1 MIGNG
6 KRIVYDDKSLA
17 PLAAILANDIRMA
30 TAVLMSA
37 AQGKAA
43 THEIALS
50 LDNKLAKE
58 SYVLTVTDRG
68 ILVVGQNYNAVAM
81 GTATLLQSMSRNEK
95 GEIVVPAYVVKDWCF
110 AEFNSLMLD
119 IAREDHSLEALR
131 DVIDLCRKLDSLLL
145 AKPVPTAFLVAVP
158 NHVPATIGH
167 LTRRGFPVPSA
178 AAVISRMDARLLMES
193 IPSIARYQVDPE
205 RLGRGLARLLLKALN
220 PTIKTTIGQC
230 IIMPEFVD
238 GETAGRRAVP

>member
-1 MIGNG
+1 MPMRATGLNHRHASLVGCCLAALIFTLFTGVTFAEPDGRPAFVPWPQDYQAGTGTCVIGTG

-17 PLAAILANDIRMA
+17 PLAAILASDIRMA
-30 TAVLMSA
+30 TAVLMPA

-110 AEFNSLMLD
+110 AEFSGLMLD

-131 DVIDLCRKLDSLLL
+131 DVIDLCRKSADRVAEASQHHIERSV
-145 AKPVPTAFLVAVP
+145 AGGAIDGRGIAVP
-158 NHVPATIGH
+158 G
-167 LTRRGFPVPSA
+167 LEQR
-178 AAVISRMDARLLMES
+178 
-193 IPSIARYQVDPE
+193 E
-205 RLGRGLARLLLKALN
+205 RV
-220 PTIKTTIGQC
+220 
-230 IIMPEFVD
+230 E
-238 GETAGRRAVP
+238 